1 MTCKLDEIERLQ
13 DVRAETERVRTEL
26 REHLEVLDA
35 RFKAAVRQI
44 DELRGMRQADQ
55 APLTERIVA
64 LVGELGEVGPGR
76 LGDLLAVED
85 PAVNK
90 ASVRAMLGQLVY
102 AGRLTK
108 PGRGR
113 YAVSAG

>member
-1 MTCKLDEIERLQ
+1 MTCKLDEIERLE
-13 DVRAETERVRTEL
+13 DVRAE
-26 REHLEVLDA
+26 
-35 RFKAAVRQI
+35 
-44 DELRGMRQADQ
+44 
-55 APLTERIVA
+55 TERIVA

-76 LGDLLAVED
+76 LGDVLAAED

-90 ASVRAMLGQLVY
+90 ESVRAMLGQLVD

-113 YAVSAG
+113 YAVPAG

>member
-1 MTCKLDEIERLQ
+1 MTCKLDEIERLE
-13 DVRAETERVRTEL
+13 DVRAE
-26 REHLEVLDA
+26 
-35 RFKAAVRQI
+35 
-44 DELRGMRQADQ
+44 
-55 APLTERIVA
+55 TERIVA

-76 LGDLLAVED
+76 LGDVLAAED

-90 ASVRAMLGQLVY
+90 ASVRAMLGQLVD